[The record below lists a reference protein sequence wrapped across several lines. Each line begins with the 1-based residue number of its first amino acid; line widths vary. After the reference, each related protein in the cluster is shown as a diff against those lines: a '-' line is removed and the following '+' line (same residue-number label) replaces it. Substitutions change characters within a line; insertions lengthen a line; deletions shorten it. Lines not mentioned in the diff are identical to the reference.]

1 MKGKGRKERI
11 NGKKRK
17 ILIVKEKERIDV
29 ERKGNVWKGK
39 KMKVV
44 IGKEMERS
52 DKGNKENIDRE
63 RKGMD

>member
-1 MKGKGRKERI
+1 MKGKGRK
-11 NGKKRK
+11 GKDKW
-17 ILIVKEKERIDV
+17 KENENIDS

-44 IGKEMERS
+44 IGKERERS

>member
-1 MKGKGRKERI
+1 M
-11 NGKKRK
+11 K

-44 IGKEMERS
+44 KGKERERN
-52 DKGNKENIDRE
+52 DRGNKENIDRE

>member
-1 MKGKGRKERI
+1 M
-11 NGKKRK
+11 K

-44 IGKEMERS
+44 IGKERERS
-52 DKGNKENIDRE
+52 DRGNKENIDRE